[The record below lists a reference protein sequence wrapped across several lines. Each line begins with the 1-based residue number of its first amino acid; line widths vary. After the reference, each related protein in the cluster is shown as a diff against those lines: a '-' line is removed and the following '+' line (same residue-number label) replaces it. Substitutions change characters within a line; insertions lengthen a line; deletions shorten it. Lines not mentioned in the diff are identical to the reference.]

1 MGVRLSDFIRSN
13 LDGIIAEWEN
23 FARSLNPGSS
33 MTTLQLKDHIEQIL
47 SFIARDLEAPQSASE
62 QFDKSRGLADSL
74 PAADTAAET
83 HGILRHD
90 DGYDIMEMVSEYRA
104 LRASIIKLWTEK
116 NKNLSDEDVIDLTRF
131 NESIDQAL
139 AESVVKFAQKVDQSK
154 DLILGVLGH
163 DIRSPLATIHMSAE
177 ILKRTSN
184 PDERHM
190 TLLTQIES
198 STARVR
204 SIVTDLL
211 DLAKARLGTGIPLI
225 RAPMSLSD
233 LCVSIVEEMR
243 VQHPDRPIVLQVEDD
258 VRGDW
263 DATRLG
269 QVLSNL
275 LSNAMQYGLAGST
288 VKFTLAQ
295 SAKTVLVSVHNNGDA
310 IPPTHLESIF
320 ESFTR
325 APGRGDPLT
334 GESQNLGL
342 GLFISREIVNAHG
355 GSINATSTQADG
367 TTFSIRLPKT
377 KVSSGFPLNAQR
389 FSIGE

>member
-1 MGVRLSDFIRSN
+1 MGVRLSNFIRN
-13 LDGIIAEWEN
+13 NRDGIIAEWEN
-23 FARSLNPGSS
+23 FARSLSPGSS

-47 SFIARDLEAPQSASE
+47 SFIASDLEAPQSASE
-62 QFDKSRGLADSL
+62 QFDKSRGLAAIV
-74 PAADTAAET
+74 PAPDTAAEI
-83 HGILRHD
+83 HGTLRHD
-90 DGYDIMEMVSEYRA
+90 DGYNIMEMVSEFRA
-104 LRASIIKLWTEK
+104 LRASIIKLWTRQ
-116 NKNLSDEDVIDLTRF
+116 NKTLSDKDVIDLTRF
-131 NESIDQAL
+131 NEAIDQAL
-139 AESVVKFAQKVDQSK
+139 GESVVKFSQKVDQSK
-154 DLILGVLGH
+154 DLLLGVLGH

-184 PDERHM
+184 PNERHM

-225 RAPMSLSD
+225 RAPMSLSG

-243 VQHPDRPIVLQVEDD
+243 VQHPDRPIDLQVEDN
-258 VRGDW
+258 VKGDW

-269 QVLSNL
+269 QVMSNL

-288 VKFTLAQ
+288 IKVTLAQ
-295 SAKTVLVSVHNNGDA
+295 AATTVLISVHNNGDP
-310 IPPTHLESIF
+310 IPRTHLESIF

-355 GSINATSTQADG
+355 GSISATSTQAEG
-367 TTFSIRLPKT
+367 TTFSIRLPR
-377 KVSSGFPLNAQR
+377 A
-389 FSIGE
+389 